1 MQVYIAV
8 GNINNFIFMAKQ
20 NNLAIVIPAYK
31 STFLS
36 AALDSIAAQTCQD
49 FTLYIG
55 DDCSPN
61 NIGEIV
67 DRYRDKINLVYK
79 RFDTNLGGKDL
90 VAQWERCI
98 DLTQGEEWIWL
109 FSDDDV
115 MEARCVEEFYKT
127 IKEKSKAG
135 LIHFNV
141 NRLDDATG
149 KVSPLPV
156 FPKCCSSKFYLDEK
170 IQGHLI
176 SFVVEFV
183 VRRDIFFDNGRFQN
197 FDLAWG
203 SDFISWVKF
212 SDAAGG
218 IDTCTDAKVLW
229 RKSDENI
236 SPDKS
241 NPILVRK
248 IRSLTDNAKW
258 LLDFTKQRGY
268 GHKWFYTK
276 YPLGEIRRNKKLLTK
291 EQREILLKEYKEK
304 IQPSLLVQGVIKWL
318 R

>member
-1 MQVYIAV
+1 M
-8 GNINNFIFMAKQ
+8 KQ
-20 NNLAIVIPAYK
+20 NKLAIIIPAYK
-31 STFLS
+31 STFLA
-36 AALDSIAAQTCQD
+36 AALDSIAAQTCKD

-98 DLTQGEEWIWL
+98 DMSQGKEWIWL

-115 MEARCVEEFYKT
+115 MERNCVEEFYKT
-127 IKEKSKAG
+127 VKENSKAG
-135 LIHFNV
+135 LIHFDV
-141 NRLDDATG
+141 QFLDNATG
-149 KVSPLPV
+149 KVSPLPI
-156 FPKCCSSKFYLDEK
+156 FPKHCPTKFYLDEK
-170 IQGHLI
+170 IRGNLI

-183 VRRDIFFDNGRFQN
+183 VRRDIFFNNGRFQN

-212 SDAAGG
+212 ADAAGG
-218 IDTCTDAKVLW
+218 IDTCDNAKVLW
-229 RKSDENI
+229 RKSNENI

-241 NPILVRK
+241 APILYRK
-248 IRSLTDNAKW
+248 LTSLIYNAKW
-258 LLDFTKQRGY
+258 LVNFSRTKGY
-268 GHKWFYTK
+268 GHEFFYSK
-276 YPLGEIRRNKKLLTK
+276 YEIGEILRNRKNLERHQRK
-291 EQREILLKEYKEK
+291 ELYTLFIDEVKPRFLYKYLGLILR
-304 IQPSLLVQGVIKWL
+304 IIF
-318 R
+318 

>member
-1 MQVYIAV
+1 MKE
-8 GNINNFIFMAKQ
+8 KQ
-20 NNLAIVIPAYK
+20 NNLAIIIPAYK
-31 STFLS
+31 ATFLA

-61 NIGEIV
+61 NLEVIV
-67 DRYRDKINLVYK
+67 DKYRDKINLVYK

-98 DLTQGEEWIWL
+98 DMTQGEDWLWL

-115 MEARCVEEFYKT
+115 MEKNCVEEFYKT
-127 IKEKSKAG
+127 IKEKPKAG

-141 NRLDDATG
+141 NRLDNATG
-149 KVSPLPV
+149 KILPLPK
-156 FPKCCSSKFYLDEK
+156 FPDFCSSKFYLDEK
-170 IQGHLI
+170 LKGHLI

-183 VRRDIFFDNGRFQN
+183 VRRDVFFDNGRFQN

-218 IDTCTDAKVLW
+218 IDTCEKAKVLW
-229 RKSDENI
+229 RKSNENI

-241 NPILVRK
+241 VPILIRK
-248 IRSLTDNAKW
+248 IHSLTDNAKW
-258 LLDFTKQRGY
+258 LADFAAKQGY
-268 GHKWFYTK
+268 GNKWFYTK
-276 YPLGEIRRNKKLLTK
+276 YPLGEIRRNKFLLTK
-291 EQREILLKEYKEK
+291 EQKAELLENYRTKIHPSFWVSCIIFWLNYK
-304 IQPSLLVQGVIKWL
+304 
-318 R
+318 